1 MGYRA
6 KFDSSTSNSTNVQ
19 MGTRWNLEPYRR
31 ERMCSKF
38 NRFVPVLSTQT
49 QSNSVHNLLGCLVQ
63 WKTHRKWTSPP
74 PLSGEKNGSGSGTI
88 PYWSHFWTGLF
99 NRNAAVP
106 GTVRRP
112 GAGVN
117 PISLFRVWTDH
128 DWFRQCNVIRFTGGH
143 RTASQRSV
151 GLPFLSAKWTRCSL
165 AHRCSGAVVRRRP
178 EVVRVLELAL
188 HLRQVVHTPA

>member
-1 MGYRA
+1 MR
-6 KFDSSTSNSTNVQ
+6 NSIALRRTVRTYKWGPV
-19 MGTRWNLEPYRR
+19 GTWNHTAVSGCAQNLIDLFQCYLPRR
-31 ERMCSKF
+31 SQIPFTTFWVVWFSERHTESEH
-38 NRFVPVLSTQT
+38 R
-49 QSNSVHNLLGCLVQ
+49 LLRCQV
-63 WKTHRKWTSPP
+63 K
-74 PLSGEKNGSGSGTI
+74 KNGSGSGTI

-151 GLPFLSAKWTRCSL
+151 GLPCLSAKWTRCSL